1 MKIWKFRQ
9 KPPHTRVRRVRKAE
23 KARVTVDQRGE
34 AQSRAPVVVE
44 LQYSATELRYEQRMR
59 ERNGGRIEQVT

>member
-1 MKIWKFRQ
+1 M
-9 KPPHTRVRRVRKAE
+9 RKAE